1 MGMLGGWRGQGGLRR
16 GADRMSHP
24 EWAQDEDGPLQFAS
38 ETDSVTASAR
48 TPWTVLVVDDEPDV
62 FTATCLAL
70 REVEILGRPLH
81 FLHAESASAALDLL
95 RVHPEVAVILL
106 DVVMESEGA
115 GLDLVAR
122 IRGECRMLKPR
133 IILRTGQPG
142 YAPEMRAIRDYDIND
157 YRIKSEL
164 TRTRLFTVLTAALR
178 SYQTL
183 EAVEANRADL
193 QALLEA
199 QTRLLAADSLPA
211 FAEGVLERMGALF
224 RVPAEGLF
232 CAGGRRASDEGE
244 PQRVIVATGRYAQ
257 WAWQRI
263 DQLANHAPAQTVLKA
278 LNDRRSVHGGGG
290 LALYLPSRT
299 GSGSVA
305 WLAGVERG
313 HRLDEGLFA
322 MFVQSTAVA
331 ADGVRLVERL
341 REAAYVDSLTRL
353 ANRSALVEAIDAV
366 LQMPPELPHRL
377 LLIDIDQFS
386 EINETFGDRI
396 GDALLHGVAARLEA
410 GAGSAVRVAR
420 VANDTFAALGP
431 CEALSPAEW
440 ARRMDA
446 PFEVDGLEIGLSV
459 SFGGVEIDGECR
471 SGGEA
476 IKMAYSAL
484 KRAKLAGHRSV
495 AFYSHEVA
503 TEIKERTRLLH
514 GLRAAFE
521 QQRLFLVY
529 QPQVEASSGQAIAV
543 EALMRWRADDGRLV
557 PPDRFIPIAEQSGL
571 IKDLGAWALRAAI
584 QQAAVL
590 HASGHPLR
598 MAVNVSMNQL
608 LVPDFE
614 VLVADALA
622 EGGLPASALE
632 IEITESVA
640 MQSPDLVLP
649 KLAALKAMG
658 VGIAIDDFGTGY
670 SSLSSLEK
678 LAPDRLK
685 IDRSFIAS
693 LDAEAGGGNIAGM
706 IIELARSLG
715 VKVVAE
721 GVETACQRRRLQALG
736 CHELQGYLFSPPL
749 AVDDLPAWLRQPA
762 RPADPGPAS

>member
-1 MGMLGGWRGQGGLRR
+1 
-16 GADRMSHP
+16 MSHP
-24 EWAQDEDGPLQFAS
+24 EWTKESDEPLVFAA
-38 ETDSVTASAR
+38 EGEAVATAVAKA
-48 TPWTVLVVDDEPDV
+48 WNVLVVDNEPDV
-62 FTATCLAL
+62 FAATCLAL
-70 REVEILGRPLH
+70 RDVEILGRPLH
-81 FLHAESASAALDLL
+81 FLHADSASAALALL
-95 RVHPEVAVILL
+95 QAEPNVAVILL
-106 DVVMESEGA
+106 DVVMESESA

-122 IRGECRMLKPR
+122 IRNECRLHKPR

-142 YAPEMRAIRDYDIND
+142 YAPEMRAIREYDIND

-183 EAVEANRADL
+183 DAVEANRADL

-199 QTRLLAADSLPA
+199 QTSLLAADTLPA
-211 FAEGVLERMGALF
+211 FAEGVLERMAALF
-224 RVPAEGLF
+224 RVPVEGLF
-232 CAGGRRASDEGE
+232 CAGGRRASDGGE
-244 PQRVIVATGRYAQ
+244 AHRVVAGRGAYAH

-263 DQLANHAPAQTVLKA
+263 DLLGAEPAVQAMQKA
-278 LNDRRSVHGGGG
+278 LADRRSLHAGGG

-299 GSGSVA
+299 GSDAVV
-305 WLAGVERG
+305 WLAGIERG
-313 HRLDEGLFA
+313 HRLEGGLFA

-341 REAAYVDSLTRL
+341 REAAYVDNLTRL
-353 ANRSALVEAIDAV
+353 ANRSALVEAIDD
-366 LQMPPELPHRL
+366 LLHDPPDLPYRL
-377 LLIDIDQFS
+377 LLVDIDQFS

-420 VANDTFAALGP
+420 VANDTFAAVGP
-431 CEALSPAEW
+431 REALVPDDW
-440 ARRMDA
+440 ARRMDM
-446 PFEVDGLEIGLSV
+446 PFEVEGLGIGLSV
-459 SFGGVEIDGECR
+459 SFGGVELDAGCR

-484 KRAKLAGHRSV
+484 KRAKQAGHRSV

-503 TEIKERTRLLH
+503 NEIKERTRLLH

-529 QPQVEASSGQAIAV
+529 QPQVEAGSGRTLGL
-543 EALMRWRADDGRLV
+543 EALMRWRADDDRLV
-557 PPDRFIPIAEQSGL
+557 PPDRFIPVAEQSGL
-571 IKDLGAWALRAAI
+571 IKELGAWALRCAIDQAVSLRAA
-584 QQAAVL
+584 
-590 HASGHPLR
+590 GHPLR

-608 LVPDFE
+608 LLPGFE
-614 VLVADALA
+614 QLVAEALA

-640 MQSPDLVLP
+640 MQSPDIVLP
-649 KLAALKAMG
+649 RLAALKALG
-658 VGIAIDDFGTGY
+658 VGVAIDDFGTGY

-685 IDRSFIAS
+685 IDRSFIIG
-693 LDAEAGGGNIAGM
+693 LDAEGGDGIAAM
-706 IIELARSLG
+706 IVELARSLG

-721 GVETACQRRRLQALG
+721 GVETVRQQQRLQALG
-736 CHELQGYLFSPPL
+736 CHEMQGYLFAKPMPVDELPVWL
-749 AVDDLPAWLRQPA
+749 AQAAAGPG
-762 RPADPGPAS
+762 RPA